1 MKKTLKQIAPVILDV
16 LPHLTLVLALM
27 HVVFLIVDL
36 YNRAMAFVNNDI
48 TKWLLFIT
56 AVFVLTISYDLHKNA
71 PAKTKFVR
79 ITLRS
84 CVITSMLVVFVL
96 LLDMETRVINS
107 STVKY
112 LFYIYTV
119 IIAILSVCDIRYRRQ
134 LKLAENE

>member
-1 MKKTLKQIAPVILDV
+1 MKKTLKQISPVILDV

-56 AVFVLTISYDLHKNA
+56 AALILTISYDMHKNA
-71 PAKTKFVR
+71 PNKTKFVR

-84 CVITSMLVVFVL
+84 CVIASMLVVFVL
-96 LLDMETRVINS
+96 LLDMETRWVMRLPRLMLS
-107 STVKY
+107 S
-112 LFYIYTV
+112 
-119 IIAILSVCDIRYRRQ
+119 
-134 LKLAENE
+134 LAMGPSSWVG